1 MNLFTIAWKS
11 LKQRALPSM
20 LTSLN
25 VALGVMLMVAVLVCA
40 GVVNRAFTQSSIP
53 YNLVIGPRGSELQ
66 LVLSSVYRI
75 DKAIAKLPYNFLA
88 ELKADKRITRAV
100 PLVFGDTTEEG
111 GFPVVGTTEEY
122 FDMGVGPDRDYKLK
136 GKKMKGDFDAI
147 IGHTVAIQNG
157 WELGH
162 QFRLVHGSQDTGGH
176 VHDETFLVVG
186 ILAPTQTANDKT
198 VFIDIDGFFSIEG
211 HDVNFDE
218 VRTQL
223 TQFWGSDPQK
233 LAVELG
239 KLDALQ
245 EERSALAPDAHIHDT
260 PDIMKSLAA
269 VLVQTR
275 EKSPFDPINIS
286 AEMRN
291 GYQAQAVNPLLPMQ
305 KLNDDVIG
313 WVKDVLVIMSGLI
326 LVVSGVSI
334 FVSIYNSMSDRR
346 REISI
351 MRALGAPRSS
361 VFSIILAESLL
372 LCLIGGLLGWLLGHA
387 LVFVAAP
394 VISKQT
400 GLLLNPWAF
409 EWTELI
415 VFPFLFILAV
425 IVGFLPALTAYRTD
439 VAKNL

>member
-11 LKQRALPSM
+11 IKQRALPSC

-40 GVVNRAFTQSSIP
+40 GVVNRAFSQDAIP
-53 YNLVIGPRGSELQ
+53 YNLVIGPRGSALQ

-75 DKAIAKLPYNFLA
+75 EPAISKLPYNYLA

-100 PLVFGDTTEEG
+100 PLVFGDFTEEG
-111 GFPVVGTTEEY
+111 GFPIVGTTSEY
-122 FDMGVGPDRDYKLK
+122 FDMGVGPDKPYQIK
-136 GKKMKGDFDAI
+136 GERIGGDFDAI
-147 IGHTVAIQNG
+147 IGSNVAATNG
-157 WELGH
+157 WDIGSE
-162 QFRLVHGSQDTGGH
+162 FRLVHGGEDSTH
-176 VHDETFLVVG
+176 VHDETFKVVAV
-186 ILAPTQTANDKT
+186 LAPTQTANDKT
-198 VFIDIDGFFSIEG
+198 VFIDIDGFFQIAG
-211 HDVNFDE
+211 HEVDFDE

-223 TQFWGSDPQK
+223 TQFWGSDAK
-233 LAVELG
+233 KMREELATLE
-239 KLDALQ
+239 ALRKKR
-245 EERSALAPDAHIHDT
+245 EAAPPDAHFHDT
-260 PDIMKSLAA
+260 PDILKSLAA

-275 EKSPFDPINIS
+275 PQAPLDPINLT

-291 GYQAQAVNPLLPMQ
+291 GFQAQAVNPLIIMQ
-305 KLNDDVIG
+305 RLTDQLIG
-313 WVKDVLVIMSGLI
+313 WIKEVLLVMSVLI

-361 VFSIILAESLL
+361 VFSIILAESVL
-372 LCLIGGLLGWLLGHA
+372 LCLIGGLLGLFLGHL

-394 VISKQT
+394 IITDKT

-415 VFPFLFILAV
+415 VFPFLFVLAV